1 MMYAVPQTLR
11 NYKKRYVKLARVAP
25 GHSGKAQVT
34 AYRIITL
41 RRELPLAH
49 LPTSCK
55 ITRDNRQRSDTY
67 QFHASNVYNGLI
79 GTVSPQSTKPI
90 QP

>member
-1 MMYAVPQTLR
+1 MVYAVPQTLR

-41 RRELPLAH
+41 
-49 LPTSCK
+49 
-55 ITRDNRQRSDTY
+55 
-67 QFHASNVYNGLI
+67 
-79 GTVSPQSTKPI
+79 
-90 QP
+90 